1 MVEKSPY
8 KVLVRRY
15 RKRFKADAVGTA
27 PLETYNLKTGEV
39 RIATQ
44 LVGTNKYYDVTDFVK
59 FYEPGVLIGMSNGA
73 VAVFSYLVSRLQFGG
88 YSPFCY
94 GVSATN
100 FDEQNG
106 YINTIAGWSSW

>member
-39 RIATQ
+39 RMERISIMT
-44 LVGTNKYYDVTDFVK
+44 
-59 FYEPGVLIGMSNGA
+59 
-73 VAVFSYLVSRLQFGG
+73 
-88 YSPFCY
+88 
-94 GVSATN
+94 
-100 FDEQNG
+100 
-106 YINTIAGWSSW
+106 